1 MVEPFEPG
9 HHGRPLAV
17 LDDARRTQETHLR
30 VRDAQGDLDCDRL
43 RSNASERLAQAA
55 ARSKSAAR
63 VASSGRSRADTIRD
77 TR

>member
-1 MVEPFEPG
+1 MRAE
-9 HHGRPLAV
+9 
-17 LDDARRTQETHLR
+17 RRKRTCERGTR
-30 VRDAQGDLDCDRL
+30 TVTSTYDRL
-43 RSNASERLAQAA
+43 RSNASERLAHVA